1 PFSEGCDPRSPVAE
15 PVIPPKRN
23 AIPNQTRSTSVQGRE
38 RSPRTDEERPMTKQM
53 VRVDVSFEHDRWL
66 ASTAELG
73 CAAAY
78 STHREMRARYP
89 HVLADR
95 LDTDV
100 ASIDIEWRGLD
111 PVVRELLDK
120 SADSLRLAHEISVR

>member
-1 PFSEGCDPRSPVAE
+1 
-15 PVIPPKRN
+15 
-23 AIPNQTRSTSVQGRE
+23 
-38 RSPRTDEERPMTKQM
+38 MTKQM

-66 ASTAELG
+66 ASTEELG

-120 SADSLRLAHEISVR
+120 AADSLRLAHEISMRTHSGRAMTDYLHAQHAIKVYRLDLQACPA